1 MSTRTETEPLPP
13 GLPELVEAPEE
24 DRSEPSLL
32 GEFFTRNGRE
42 MRLESNRPLLLDQVD
57 KVYFVEEGH
66 VDLFTTAVEDGKPSG
81 PRGHFISAGPGSLL
95 FGIDGSGQK
104 HGFLAVG
111 VLGTVMRELDIPV
124 LREATS
130 DPGVAEELVEAV
142 ERWVGDVGRRATRG
156 LNLPQADVMLKTG
169 VEMKVGAG
177 QVATSRKGA
186 AWIYVRTGDAF
197 FLDTE
202 ELDFSGANLIF
213 PVTPETWVEFNMESE
228 CACYDTASCIG
239 HGALWEGLAAFH
251 LAVCQSEFISKA
263 LLQVDESIRL
273 RTKEEYRGVARDAAL
288 REVASVMLPEMR
300 AAGPDGGGEGG
311 RDFLFAACQLVGEH
325 MGVVMRQHPEA
336 HKLGP
341 KADRLGVIVRASR
354 VRSRMVGLRE
364 DWWNREHGPMLGYI
378 AAPVPPAENPKDQ
391 PPPEPRDPVALL
403 PRRNGGYDMVNPAT
417 GERRR
422 VTPELAQTLY
432 PFAQVFYR
440 PFKDGL
446 LTVWDVVKFGS
457 RGLGRDAIR
466 VVAMGCLMGVLATL
480 TPLFSGQIF
489 DTAIPGAEKD
499 TLVQFGAGLLAAAFA
514 AAAYQVV
521 RSLAILRIEGRM
533 DYSVQAALW
542 DRLLNLPSTFFR
554 KYTAGDLADR
564 TAGIDAIRSLV
575 SGVGVTSILGAVTSF
590 FYLFVMFKFSVMMGL
605 VAIGLV
611 ALAMILTAAANYAQL
626 RYQRDESNLR
636 GYISG
641 LVLQFLTGV
650 GKIRV
655 AGAED
660 HALKVWARNFSK
672 QKRIAWTIGRIENF
686 VTVFNSG
693 YPVLCTLIIFATLV
707 HVRASA
713 AAEGSTAEPITTGSF
728 IAFNTAFGAFLAAM
742 LGLSRASMSM
752 LAVVPIWERLKP
764 ILSTPPELTED
775 RMFPGEL
782 TGQIDLYH
790 VNFRYD
796 PEGPLILQNVS
807 LSIRPGEFVAFVGP
821 SGSGKSTL
829 LRILLGFETP
839 ESGKVFFDGQ
849 DLQTLDLREVR
860 QRIGVVLQTSR
871 LAPTTIFQNI
881 IGPNTNLT
889 IDDAWAAAEA
899 AGLADDI
906 RAMPMGMHTVISEGG
921 GAFSGGQKQRL
932 MIARAIV
939 NRPRILFF
947 DEATSALDNQT
958 QKQVTES
965 LDAMHATR
973 IVIAHRLSTIANAD
987 RIVVLVKGRVVES
1000 GTYDELIKLNGHFA
1014 ELARRQVA

>member
-1 MSTRTETEPLPP
+1 MSTEDNTLLPDLPVLPP
-13 GLPELVEAPEE
+13 PVE
-24 DRSEPSLL
+24 DQGKPSLL
-32 GEFFTRNGRE
+32 GGFFRKHGRE
-42 MRLESNRPLLLDQVD
+42 MRLESNLPLLLDQAD
-57 KVYFVEEGH
+57 KAYFVGEGH
-66 VDLFTTAVEDGKPSG
+66 VDLFTTAVEEGRSTG
-81 PRGHFISAGPGSLL
+81 PRSHFLSAEPGNLL
-95 FGIDGSGQK
+95 FGIDGSGQH

-111 VLGTVMRELDIPV
+111 GMGTTIFEMEIPV
-124 LREATS
+124 LQAGTQNEQTA
-130 DPGVAEELVEAV
+130 AELVDAI

-156 LNLPQADVMLKTG
+156 LTLPQADVKLKTG
-169 VEMKVGAG
+169 VEATIAAG
-177 QVATSRKGA
+177 QIATSRKGA

-213 PVTPETWVEFNMESE
+213 PVTPETWVEFNEASE
-228 CACYDTASCIG
+228 FTCYDTATCIG
-239 HGALWEGLAAFH
+239 HSALWEGLAAYH
-251 LAVCQSEFISKA
+251 LAVCQNEFISKA
-263 LLQVDESIRL
+263 LLRVDENIRL
-273 RTKEEYRGVARDAAL
+273 HSKEEYRYVARDAAL
-288 REVASVMLPEMR
+288 REIVSVMRSDMR
-300 AAGPDGGGEGG
+300 PVGPDSAGGAA
-311 RDFLFAACQLVGEH
+311 DYLFSACQLVGEH
-325 MGVVMRQHPEA
+325 IGVTMRQHPEA
-336 HKLGP
+336 HKLGA
-341 KADRLGVIVRASR
+341 KADKLGVIVRASR
-354 VRSRMVGLRE
+354 IRSRMVGLRE
-364 DWWNREHGPMLGYI
+364 DWWNREHGSMLGYLS
-378 AAPVPPAENPKDQ
+378 APIPEGADPKDPPPAAAQ
-391 PPPEPRDPVALL
+391 DPVALL
-403 PRRNGGYDMVNPAT
+403 PRNKGGYDLINPAT
-417 GERRR
+417 GERYR
-422 VTPELAQTLY
+422 VTKENAKSIY

-440 PFKDGL
+440 PFKDGA

-457 RGLGRDAIR
+457 RGLGADAGR
-466 VVAMGCLMGVLATL
+466 VMLMGCLMGVLGTL

-489 DTAIPGAEKD
+489 DTAIPGAEK
-499 TLVQFGAGLLAAAFA
+499 TMLYQFGIALFSAALAAG
-514 AAAYQVV
+514 AYQVV
-521 RSLAILRIEGRM
+521 RSLAVLRIEGRM

-554 KYTAGDLADR
+554 QYAAGDLADR

-575 SGVGVTSILGAVTSF
+575 SGVGVTAVLGAVTSV
-590 FYLFVMFKFSVMMGL
+590 FYLFVMFKFSAIMG
-605 VAIGLV
+605 VVSIGLV
-611 ALAMILTAAANYAQL
+611 GIAMILTASANYVQL
-626 RYQRDESNLR
+626 RHQREESSIR
-636 GYISG
+636 GFISG

-650 GKIRV
+650 SKIRV

-660 HALKVWARNFSK
+660 HALKVWAKNFGK
-672 QKRIAWTIGRIENF
+672 QKRIAWTLGRIENF
-686 VTVFNSG
+686 VTVFNAG
-693 YPVLCTLIIFATLV
+693 YPVLCTLVIFGTLV
-707 HVRASA
+707 QVQASA
-713 AAEGSTAEPITTGSF
+713 AESGGAEPITTGAF

-742 LGLSRASMSM
+742 LGLSKASMSL
-752 LAVVPIWERLKP
+752 LAVVPVWERLKP
-764 ILSTPPELTED
+764 ILLSAPELSED

-829 LRILLGFETP
+829 LRVLLGFEIP

-849 DLQTLDLREVR
+849 DLHTLDLREVR

-889 IDDAWAAAEA
+889 MDDAWAAAEGS
-899 AGLADDI
+899 GLADDV
-906 RAMPMGMHTVISEGG
+906 RSMPMNMQTVISEGG
-921 GAFSGGQKQRL
+921 GTFSGGQKQRL

-958 QKQVTES
+958 QKQVTNS

-987 RIVVLVKGRVVES
+987 RIVVLVKGRVVENGS
-1000 GTYDELIKLNGHFA
+1000 YDELIKLNGHFA

>member
-1 MSTRTETEPLPP
+1 MSTPP
-13 GLPELVEAPEE
+13 E
-24 DRSEPSLL
+24 SLL
-32 GEFFTRNGRE
+32 PALPALSPKEEVEVKPSVLGGFFKRYGRE
-42 MRLESNRPLLLDQVD
+42 MKLESNRPMLLDQAD
-57 KVYFVEEGH
+57 KVYFVAEEH
-66 VDLFTTAVEDGKPSG
+66 VDLFTTAVEAAHPSG
-81 PRGHFISAGPGSLL
+81 PRSHFISAEPGSLL
-95 FGIDGSGQK
+95 FGIDGSGQH

-111 VLGTVMRELDIPV
+111 GMGTIVFEMEIPV
-124 LREATS
+124 LQRGTQNEEIAAELSEAI
-130 DPGVAEELVEAV
+130 

-156 LNLPQADVMLKTG
+156 LTLPQADVKLKTG
-169 VEMKVGAG
+169 VEATIAAG
-177 QVATSRKGA
+177 QIATSRKGA

-202 ELDFSGANLIF
+202 ELDFSEANLIF
-213 PVTPETWVEFNMESE
+213 PVTPETWVEFNVASE
-228 CACYDTASCIG
+228 FTCYDTATCIG
-239 HGALWEGLAAFH
+239 HSALWEGLAAFH

-263 LLQVDESIRL
+263 LLRVDENIRL
-273 RTKEEYRGVARDAAL
+273 HSKEEYRYVARDAAL
-288 REVASVMLPEMR
+288 REVVSVMREDMR
-300 AAGPDGGGEGG
+300 AVGADSAGGGQ
-311 RDFLFAACQLVGEH
+311 DFLFAACQMVGEH
-325 MGVVMRQHPEA
+325 IGVNVRQHPEA
-336 HKLGP
+336 HKLGA

-354 VRSRMVGLRE
+354 IRSRMVGLRD
-364 DWWNREHGPMLGYI
+364 DWWNREHGAMLGYVSAP
-378 AAPVPPAENPKDQ
+378 AAEGADPKDQ
-391 PPPEPRDPVALL
+391 LPPAPQDPVALL
-403 PRRNGGYDMVNPAT
+403 PRKGGGYDLANPAT
-417 GERRR
+417 GARFR
-422 VTPELAQTLY
+422 VTSENAKDVY

-440 PFKDGL
+440 PFKDGA

-457 RGLGRDAIR
+457 RGLGGDLAR
-466 VVAMGCLMGVLATL
+466 VMLMGCLMGVLGTL

-489 DTAIPGAEKD
+489 DTAIPGAEKGI
-499 TLVQFGAGLLAAAFA
+499 LIQFGIALLSAAFA

-521 RSLAILRIEGRM
+521 RSLAVLRIEGRM

-554 KYTAGDLADR
+554 QYAAGDLAER
-564 TAGIDAIRSLV
+564 TAGIDAIRGLV
-575 SGVGVTSILGAVTSF
+575 SGVGVTAVLGAVTSV
-590 FYLFVMFKFSVMMGL
+590 FYLFVMFKFSLLMGM
-605 VAIGLV
+605 VSIGLV
-611 ALAMILTAAANYAQL
+611 AVAMLLTAGANYAQL
-626 RYQRDESNLR
+626 RHQRNESNIK
-636 GYISG
+636 GFISG

-650 GKIRV
+650 SKIRV

-660 HALKVWARNFSK
+660 HALKVWAKNFGK

-693 YPVLCTLIIFATLV
+693 YPVLCTLVIFGTLV
-707 HVRASA
+707 QVQASA
-713 AAEGSTAEPITTGSF
+713 AESGGGEAITTGSF
-728 IAFNTAFGAFLAAM
+728 IAFNSAFGAFLAAM
-742 LGLSRASMSM
+742 LGLSKASMSL
-752 LAVVPIWERLKP
+752 LAVVPVWERLKP
-764 ILSTPPELTED
+764 ILLAQPELGED

-782 TGQIDLYH
+782 TGMIDLYH

-829 LRILLGFETP
+829 LRVLLGFEIP

-889 IDDAWAAAEA
+889 IDDAWEAAEGS
-899 AGLADDI
+899 GLADDV
-906 RAMPMGMHTVISEGG
+906 RGMPMNMQTVISEGG
-921 GAFSGGQKQRL
+921 GTFSGGQKQRL

-958 QKQVTES
+958 QKMVTNS

-987 RIVVLVKGRVVES
+987 RIVVLVKGRVVENGS
-1000 GTYDELIKLNGHFA
+1000 YDELIKLNGHFA

>member
-1 MSTRTETEPLPP
+1 MSTGTDTL
-13 GLPELVEAPEE
+13 LPELPVPPPPEE
-24 DRSEPSLL
+24 DQGRPSLL
-32 GEFFTRNGRE
+32 GGFFSRHGQE
-42 MRLESNRPLLLDQVD
+42 MRMESNRPMLLDQAD
-57 KVYFVEEGH
+57 KVYFVLRGR
-66 VDLFTTAVEDGKPSG
+66 VDLFTTAVESGHSSG
-81 PRGHFISAGPGSLL
+81 PRSHFLSAEPGSLL
-95 FGIDGSGQK
+95 FGIDGSGQN

-111 VLGTVMRELDIPV
+111 GMGTTVIELPV
-124 LREATS
+124 PTLQAGTQS
-130 DPGVAEELVEAV
+130 DQISAELVEAI

-156 LNLPQADVMLKTG
+156 LTLPQADVKLKTG
-169 VEMKVGAG
+169 VEASIAAG
-177 QVATSRKGA
+177 QIATSRKGA

-213 PVTPETWVEFNMESE
+213 PVTPDTWVEFNAASE
-228 CACYDTASCIG
+228 FTCYDTATCIG
-239 HGALWEGLAAFH
+239 HSALWEGLSAFH

-263 LLQVDESIRL
+263 LLQVDENIRL
-273 RTKEEYRGVARDAAL
+273 HSKEEYRGVARDAAL
-288 REVASVMLPEMR
+288 REVASVMRPELR
-300 AAGPDGGGEGG
+300 AVGAESGGSGQ
-311 RDFLFAACQLVGEH
+311 DFLFAACQLVGEH
-325 MGVVMRQHPEA
+325 IGVVIRQHPEA
-336 HKLGP
+336 HKLGA

-354 VRSRMVGLRE
+354 IRSRMVGLRD
-364 DWWNREHGPMLGYI
+364 DWWNREHGAMLGYL
-378 AAPVPPAENPKDQ
+378 AAPADPSADPKNPPAPVPQ
-391 PPPEPRDPVALL
+391 DPVALI
-403 PRRNGGYDMVNPAT
+403 PRNGGYELINPAT

-422 VTPELAQTLY
+422 VTRETARGLY

-440 PFKDGL
+440 PFKDGI
-446 LTVWDVVKFGS
+446 LTVMDVVKFGS
-457 RGLGRDAIR
+457 RGLAGDAIR
-466 VVAMGCLMGVLATL
+466 VMLMGCLMGVLATL

-489 DTAIPGAEKD
+489 DTAIPGAEKG
-499 TLVQFGAGLLAAAFA
+499 TLIQFGIALLSGAFA

-521 RSLAILRIEGRM
+521 RSLAVLRIEGRM

-554 KYTAGDLADR
+554 KYAAGDLADR
-564 TAGIDAIRSLV
+564 TAGIDSIRSLV
-575 SGVGVTSILGAVTSF
+575 SGVGVTAILGAVTSV
-590 FYLFVMFKFSVMMGL
+590 FYLFVMFKFSAMMGL
-605 VAIGLV
+605 AAIGLV
-611 ALAMILTAAANYAQL
+611 LVAMILTAAANYAQL
-626 RYQRDESNLR
+626 RHQRDESNIR
-636 GYISG
+636 GFISG

-650 GKIRV
+650 SKIRV

-660 HALKVWARNFSK
+660 HALKVWARNFGK

-686 VTVFNSG
+686 VTVFNAG
-693 YPVLCTLIIFATLV
+693 YPVLCTLTIFATLV
-707 HVRASA
+707 QVQT
-713 AAEGSTAEPITTGSF
+713 AAEGGGEPITTGSF
-728 IAFNTAFGAFLAAM
+728 IAFNTAFGSFLAAM

-752 LAVVPIWERLKP
+752 LAVVPVWERLKP
-764 ILSTPPELTED
+764 ILLTSPELGED

-829 LRILLGFETP
+829 LRVLLGFEVP
-839 ESGKVFFDGQ
+839 ESGKAFFDGQ

-860 QRIGVVLQTSR
+860 QRLGVVLQTSR

-881 IGPNTNLT
+881 IGPNTSLT
-889 IDDAWAAAEA
+889 LEDAWAAAEGS
-899 AGLADDI
+899 GLADDV
-906 RAMPMGMHTVISEGG
+906 RGMPMGMQTVISEGG
-921 GAFSGGQKQRL
+921 GTFSGGQKQRL

-958 QKQVTES
+958 QKMVTNS

-987 RIVVLVKGRVVES
+987 RIVVLVKGRVVEN